1 MVFSRFAWRVQPRNY
16 LLLACHL
23 TNATAQMVQGSR
35 FLVRA
40 ESAQKSMA
48 HLSPTSATP
57 ELPLHGREREAAE
70 RASKD
75 AYHPGRFCVGLLASD
90 GGSCASM
97 QWQCNVNAL
106 LYYNVQTEAQR
117 SLRLGLHAIIILC
130 AQVDKILCISASF
143 LAPAPTSCRGRQ
155 WPIRRRRD
163 ACAGQPASH
172 ALAGTGLE
180 RHIDCHAPHTTHA
193 S

>member
-35 FLVRA
+35 FVVRA
-40 ESAQKSMA
+40 ESAQRSTV
-48 HLSPTSATP
+48 HLSPMSATP

-75 AYHPGRFCVGLLASD
+75 AHRPGRFRVGLLAIE
-90 GGSCASM
+90 GESCASM

-106 LYYNVQTEAQR
+106 LYYNDSNRSTR
-117 SLRLGLHAIIILC
+117 SLRLGLHAIVILC

-143 LAPAPTSCRGRQ
+143 LHYPYFLSRSSMADSTSSRCLRWAASFSRTGRDMV
-155 WPIRRRRD
+155 RK
-163 ACAGQPASH
+163 
-172 ALAGTGLE
+172 
-180 RHIDCHAPHTTHA
+180 TH
-193 S
+193 